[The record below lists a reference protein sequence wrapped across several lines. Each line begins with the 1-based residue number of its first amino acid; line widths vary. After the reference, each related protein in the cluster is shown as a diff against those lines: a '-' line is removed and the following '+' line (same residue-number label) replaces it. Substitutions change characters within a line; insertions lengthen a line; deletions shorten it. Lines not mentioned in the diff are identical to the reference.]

1 MELRIFGLSQR
12 IGCWNKRKNKK
23 DKQNSE
29 PIYRKETSFG
39 MWYFQTNI
47 HFEMDDETIG
57 YRKMNKK
64 TNVIEKK
71 TGIWIFLFCLSID
84 IFLKGSN
91 YYVIA
96 LNQKRCHKMRAIK
109 SPQKWKA
116 IVLYSQLQKPKG
128 LL

>member
-1 MELRIFGLSQR
+1 
-12 IGCWNKRKNKK
+12 
-23 DKQNSE
+23 
-29 PIYRKETSFG
+29 
-39 MWYFQTNI
+39 
-47 HFEMDDETIG
+47 MDDETIG

-71 TGIWIFLFCLSID
+71 LAFEFFFCLSID